1 MPVTAFRTL
10 WAFLEQLTRFSE
22 PQAATLRF
30 DASWEGPGPHF
41 ARAHQRP
48 LEVRRMLRQ
57 RSRLPHRRGKIS
69 GER

>member
-10 WAFLEQLTRFSE
+10 WAYLEQLTRLPE

-30 DASWEGPGPHF
+30 DAPWEGLGPHF
-41 ARAHQRP
+41 GRARQRP

-57 RSRLPHRRGKIS
+57 RSRLPHRRGTIR